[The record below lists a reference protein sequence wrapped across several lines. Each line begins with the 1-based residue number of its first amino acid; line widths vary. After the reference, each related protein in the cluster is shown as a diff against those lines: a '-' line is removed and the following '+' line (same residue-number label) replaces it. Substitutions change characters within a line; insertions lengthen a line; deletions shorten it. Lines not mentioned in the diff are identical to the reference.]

1 MHHFVLNCKT
11 HPLKFMDKT
20 KNKTKKKLLT
30 GKALE
35 RKIELDNELAY
46 IQQKI
51 DLFIEGSHK

>member
-1 MHHFVLNCKT
+1 MHHFVLNYKT
-11 HPLKFMDKT
+11 HPLKFMNKT

-51 DLFIEGSHK
+51 DLFNEGFHK

>member
-1 MHHFVLNCKT
+1 MN
-11 HPLKFMDKT
+11 KT

-35 RKIELDNELAY
+35 RKIEPDNELEY

>member
-1 MHHFVLNCKT
+1 MENVN
-11 HPLKFMDKT
+11 KT

-51 DLFIEGSHK
+51 DLFNEGFHK

>member
-1 MHHFVLNCKT
+1 MN
-11 HPLKFMDKT
+11 KT

-51 DLFIEGSHK
+51 DLFIEGSYK